1 MIDFATPTV
10 GLAFFAGLAS
20 FLSPCVFALVPAYVG
35 YLSGRS
41 LGSDEKSSSWVT
53 LSHGI
58 AFVLGF
64 SVVFILIGILASYL
78 GAALSDITQV
88 LVRIGGVVVV
98 IFGLHMLGV
107 INIKFL
113 NYDVRP
119 EFSADR
125 KRGYVSSALMGV
137 FFSAGWAP
145 CVGPVL
151 GAILTFSFN
160 QGSPVVGA
168 TLLTAYSAGLGIP
181 FLIAATQISWV
192 TLILRKYGKVM
203 LYAERTMG
211 VVLIILGVLL
221 FSGQFESFL
230 APLTGTAFFDLQA
243 TSELQVGRLLL
254 IGAVLASLSGLFLG
268 WLGKRRGKNFV
279 DWWFMGAGIS
289 MVLIVILF
297 ALGVFEFLT
306 PFVA

>member
-41 LGSDEKSSSWVT
+41 LGSDEKASSWVT
-53 LSHGI
+53 FSHGI

-64 SVVFILIGILASYL
+64 SIVFILIGILASYL

-125 KRGYVSSALMGV
+125 KRGYFSSALMGV

-160 QGSPVVGA
+160 QGSPLVGA

-211 VVLIILGVLL
+211 VILIILGVLL

-254 IGAVLASLSGLFLG
+254 IGAAFAAFSGLFLG

>member
-1 MIDFATPTV
+1 M
-10 GLAFFAGLAS
+10 
-20 FLSPCVFALVPAYVG
+20 
-35 YLSGRS
+35 
-41 LGSDEKSSSWVT
+41 
-53 LSHGI
+53 
-58 AFVLGF
+58 
-64 SVVFILIGILASYL
+64 
-78 GAALSDITQV
+78 
-88 LVRIGGVVVV
+88 VVV

-125 KRGYVSSALMGV
+125 KLGYVTSELMGV

-160 QGSPVVGA
+160 QGSPLVGA

-203 LYAERTMG
+203 LIVERTMG
-211 VVLIILGVLL
+211 LLLIILGVLL

>member
-160 QGSPVVGA
+160 QGSPLVGA

>member
-1 MIDFATPTV
+1 M
-10 GLAFFAGLAS
+10 
-20 FLSPCVFALVPAYVG
+20 
-35 YLSGRS
+35 
-41 LGSDEKSSSWVT
+41 
-53 LSHGI
+53 
-58 AFVLGF
+58 
-64 SVVFILIGILASYL
+64 
-78 GAALSDITQV
+78 
-88 LVRIGGVVVV
+88 
-98 IFGLHMLGV
+98 
-107 INIKFL
+107 
-113 NYDVRP
+113 
-119 EFSADR
+119 
-125 KRGYVSSALMGV
+125 
-137 FFSAGWAP
+137 
-145 CVGPVL
+145 
-151 GAILTFSFN
+151 
-160 QGSPVVGA
+160 
-168 TLLTAYSAGLGIP
+168 P

-192 TLILRKYGKVM
+192 TLRLRKYGKVM

-230 APLTGTAFFDLQA
+230 APLTRTAFFDLQA